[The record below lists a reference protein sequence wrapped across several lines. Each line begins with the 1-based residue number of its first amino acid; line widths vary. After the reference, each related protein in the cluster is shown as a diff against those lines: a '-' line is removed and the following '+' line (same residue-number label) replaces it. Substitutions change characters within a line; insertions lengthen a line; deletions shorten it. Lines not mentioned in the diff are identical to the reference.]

1 VVAISGASGK
11 QQAIIESFFKR
22 HESAFKK
29 LDTVIEVS
37 KSNAMT
43 RESFDINASLSGSKL
58 NIKIAA
64 TDLHSVRWALNAVR
78 KWLKTGAKEP
88 LAITDKPDFRWRGVV
103 EGFYGNPW
111 TAEQRLKGVE
121 YFGDFGM
128 NLYLIAPK
136 DAQWQRFQWRNPLS
150 DDFLKELAELIARGN
165 ENAVDVAACVSPG
178 LSVTYSSDEDVQAV
192 VNKFLQTASVG
203 AWHFGLLLDDIPDVL
218 THENDLAKY
227 GNVAQAHA
235 DFANRVRTKL
245 VEANPLAHV
254 ILCPMH
260 YAGRG
265 TEPYC
270 HVMGD
275 ELHPQIDLMWTG
287 REICSG
293 YLDIADAVV
302 FNRSTRRPP
311 FYWDNYPVNDGSM
324 ANRLHIGPI
333 EGREKGLHK
342 YSAGLLANPME
353 HFEASLISLGTIG
366 DYLWST
372 ENYSAYESWEEIL
385 VDLIP
390 TEEDRK
396 AIQEFFRNTLG
407 LTGHWSPEFNQTIGA
422 CSSAWRDG
430 NPEKAAQAAREAA
443 KKIRQN
449 HKVISSDGFCAPLLR
464 NEIAPW
470 LDKYALGAEW
480 LEGMASVLDECVS
493 VPGEGLHGPKSGHAK
508 LIQYRAELN
517 ATTRKLFGDGF
528 DIMLG
533 ELAGEITFDRD

>member
-1 VVAISGASGK
+1 MVAILGANNQQIRVIETFFNRHSGA
-11 QQAIIESFFKR
+11 FKN
-22 HESAFKK
+22 F
-29 LDTVIEVS
+29 DVNVEVT

-43 RESFDINASLSGSKL
+43 RETFTVGASLKGSNL
-58 NIKIAA
+58 DIKIAA
-64 TDLHSVRWALNAVR
+64 TDVHSVRWALNAVR
-78 KWLKTGAKEP
+78 KWLKTGAKET
-88 LAITDKPDFRWRGVV
+88 LELTDKPDFRWRGVV

-111 TAEQRLKGVE
+111 SHSQRLKGVE
-121 YFGDFGM
+121 HFGDFGM

-136 DAQWQRFQWRNPLS
+136 DAQWQRFQWRNPLN
-150 DDFLKELAELIARGN
+150 DEFMKELEELISRGSA
-165 ENAVDVAACVSPG
+165 NAVDVAACVSPG

-192 VNKFLQTASVG
+192 VDKFLQMASVG
-203 AWHFGLLLDDIPDVL
+203 AVHFGLLLDDIPDTL

-235 DFANRVRTKL
+235 DFANRVRAKL
-245 VEANPLAHV
+245 VEANPLSHV

-287 REICSG
+287 REICSS

-302 FNRSTRRPP
+302 FDRSTRRPP

-333 EGREKGLHK
+333 DGREKGLQK

-353 HFEASLISLGTIG
+353 LFEASLISLATIG

-372 ENYSAYESWEEIL
+372 EKYAAFESWEAALE
-385 VDLIP
+385 DLIP
-390 TEEDRK
+390 NEADRV
-396 AIQEFFRNTLG
+396 ATREFFRNTLG
-407 LTGHWSPEFNQTIGA
+407 MTGHWSPEFNTTIGA
-422 CSSAWRDG
+422 CSTAWRNG
-430 NPEKAAQAAREAA
+430 EPKKAAAAA
-443 KKIRQN
+443 KAAVTKIRKN
-449 HKVISSDGFCAPLLR
+449 HQQISAENYCAPLLR
-464 NEIAPW
+464 KEISPW
-470 LDKYALGAEW
+470 LEKYSRGADW
-480 LEGMASVLDECVS
+480 LEGMAEVLDECVA
-493 VPGEGLHGPKSGHAK
+493 VPGEGLHGPKWGHAK
-508 LIQYRAELN
+508 LIGLRAELN
-517 ATTRKLFGDGF
+517 ATTKKLFGDGF

>member
-1 VVAISGASGK
+1 MLAINGADNEQKS
-11 QQAIIESFFKR
+11 IINFFFNR
-22 HESAFKK
+22 HSIAFKDVAVS
-29 LDTVIEVS
+29 LEIS
-37 KSNAMT
+37 KSTAMT
-43 RESFDINASLSGSKL
+43 RETFEVTAVLKDRNLEIKL
-58 NIKIAA
+58 AV
-64 TDLHSVRWALNAVR
+64 TDLQSVRWGLNAIRKWFKTDSAETLALNA
-78 KWLKTGAKEP
+78 
-88 LAITDKPDFRWRGVV
+88 KPDFRWRGVV

-111 TAEQRLKGVE
+111 THAQRLKGVE
-121 YFGDFGM
+121 FFGDFGM

-136 DAQWQRFQWRNPLS
+136 DAQWQRFQWRNPLN
-150 DDFLKELAELIARGN
+150 DEFMGELAELIARGK
-165 ENAVDVAACVSPG
+165 ENAVDVSACVSPG
-178 LSVTYSSDEDVQAV
+178 LSVTYSSDDDVQAV
-192 VNKFLQTASVG
+192 VNKFLQMASVG
-203 AWHFGLLLDDIPDVL
+203 ATHFGLLLDDIPDTL
-218 THENDLAKY
+218 THEDDLARY

-235 DFANRVRTKL
+235 DFANRVRAKL
-245 VEANPLAHV
+245 IEANPLSHV

-302 FNRSTRRPP
+302 FDRSTRRPP

-333 EGREKGLHK
+333 TGREKGLHK

-353 HFEASLISLGTIG
+353 LFEASLISLGTIG

-372 ENYSAYESWEEIL
+372 ETYEPFESWEAVL
-385 VDLIP
+385 KDLIP
-390 TEEDRK
+390 NEVDRV
-396 AIQEFFRNTLG
+396 ATREFFRNTLG
-407 LTGHWSPEFNQTIGA
+407 MTGHWSPEFNQTIGA
-422 CSSAWRDG
+422 CTSAWRNG
-430 NPEKAAQAAREAA
+430 KPLEAASAAREAVG
-443 KKIRQN
+443 KIRHN
-449 HKVISSDGFCAPLLR
+449 LAVITSEKYCAPLLR
-464 NEIAPW
+464 AEIAPW
-470 LDKYALGAEW
+470 LEKYERGADW
-480 LEGMASVLDECVS
+480 LEGMAEVLDKCEA

-508 LIQYRAELN
+508 LLTLRTELN

-533 ELAGEITFDRD
+533 ELAGEVTFDR

>member
-1 VVAISGASGK
+1 MVAISGANDK
-11 QQAIIESFFKR
+11 QKSIINFFFKR
-22 HESAFKK
+22 HHAAFKEFDVT
-29 LDTVIEVS
+29 LEVT
-37 KSNAMT
+37 KSTAMT
-43 RESFDINASLSGSKL
+43 RETFEVNATTAGNKIDIKL
-58 NIKIAA
+58 AA
-64 TDLHSVRWALNAVR
+64 TDLNSVRWALNAIR
-78 KWLKTGAKEP
+78 KWINSDSKEI
-88 LAITDKPDFRWRGVV
+88 LALTDRPDFRWRGVV

-111 TAEQRLKGVE
+111 THAQRLKGVE
-121 YFGDFGM
+121 HFGDFGM

-136 DAQWQRFQWRNPLS
+136 DAQWQRFQWRNPLN
-150 DDFLKELAELIARGN
+150 DEFMGELADLIARGN
-165 ENAVDVAACVSPG
+165 ENAVDVSACVSPG

-192 VNKFLQTASVG
+192 VDKFLQMASVG
-203 AWHFGLLLDDIPDVL
+203 ATHFGLLLDDIPDTL

-235 DFANRVRTKL
+235 DFANRVRAKL
-245 VEANPLAHV
+245 VDANPLAHV

-270 HVMGD
+270 NVMGD

-287 REICSG
+287 REICSS

-302 FNRSTRRPP
+302 FDRSTRRPP

-333 EGREKGLHK
+333 DGREKGLHK

-353 HFEASLISLGTIG
+353 LFEASLISLGTIG

-372 ENYSAYESWEEIL
+372 EKYAAFESWEAAL

-390 TEEDRK
+390 NEDDRK
-396 AIQEFFRNTLG
+396 ATREFFRNTLG
-407 LTGHWSPEFNQTIGA
+407 MTGHWSPEFNTTIGA
-422 CSSAWRDG
+422 CSTAWRNG
-430 NPEKAAQAAREAA
+430 EPAKAAAAAREAVT
-443 KKIRQN
+443 KIRHN
-449 HKVISSDGFCAPLLR
+449 HKTISSENFCAPLLR
-464 NEIAPW
+464 QEIAPW
-470 LDKYALGAEW
+470 LDKYSRGADW
-480 LEGMASVLDECVS
+480 LEGMASVLDECVP
-493 VPGEGLHGPKSGHAK
+493 VAGKGLHGPKAGHAK
-508 LIQYRAELN
+508 LLELRAELN

-533 ELAGEITFDRD
+533 ELAGEITFDRE

>member
-1 VVAISGASGK
+1 MIAISGANEK
-11 QQAIIESFFKR
+11 QKSIIEFFFQR
-22 HESAFKK
+22 HAETFKH
-29 LDTVIEVS
+29 IEVKVDVT
-37 KSNAMT
+37 KSSAMT
-43 RESFDINASLSGSKL
+43 RETFDVNAKINSANLD
-58 NIKIAA
+58 IKIAA

-78 KWLKTGAKEP
+78 RWLKNGGEEP
-88 LAITDKPDFRWRGVV
+88 LELTDKPDFRWRGVV

-111 TAEQRLKGVE
+111 KAAQRLKGVE
-121 YFGDFGM
+121 FFGDFGM

-136 DAQWQRFQWRNPLS
+136 DAQWQRFQWRNPLT
-150 DDFLKELAELIARGN
+150 DEFLSELAELISRGN
-165 ENAVDVAACVSPG
+165 ENAVDVSACVSPG

-192 VNKFLQTASVG
+192 VNKFLQMASVG
-203 AWHFGLLLDDIPDVL
+203 ATHFGLLLDDIPDTL
-218 THENDLAKY
+218 THENDLARY

-235 DFANRVRTKL
+235 DFANRVHAKL

-302 FNRSTRRPP
+302 FDRSTRRPP

-333 EGREKGLHK
+333 DGREKGLHK

-353 HFEASLISLGTIG
+353 LFEASLISLGTIG

-372 ENYSAYESWEEIL
+372 ENYVPFDSWEAVLI
-385 VDLIP
+385 DLIP
-390 TEEDRK
+390 NEDDRK
-396 AIQEFFRNTLG
+396 ATREFFRNTLG
-407 LTGHWSPEFNQTIGA
+407 MTGHWSPEFNQTIGA
-422 CSSAWRDG
+422 CSTAWRNG
-430 NPEKAAQAAREAA
+430 EPKKAAAAAREAA
-443 KKIRQN
+443 SKIRHN
-449 HKVISSDGFCAPLLR
+449 HNVITSDSYCAPLLR
-464 NEIAPW
+464 DEISPW
-470 LDKYALGAEW
+470 LDKYSRGADW
-480 LEGMASVLDECVS
+480 LEGMAEVLESCVA
-493 VPGEGLHGPKSGHAK
+493 VPGEGLHGPKVGHAK

>member
-1 VVAISGASGK
+1 MVAITAANDAQES
-11 QQAIIESFFKR
+11 IIQFFFSR
-22 HESAFKK
+22 HANAFKTF
-29 LDTVIEVS
+29 TVSVDVK
-37 KSNAMT
+37 KSSAMT
-43 RESFDINASLSGSKL
+43 RETFDLSAEL
-58 NIKIAA
+58 NGTALEIKIAA
-64 TDLHSVRWALNAVR
+64 TDDYSVRWALNAVR
-78 KWLKTGAKEP
+78 KWLKTSPTEK
-88 LAITDKPDFRWRGVV
+88 LSFTDKPDFRWRGVV

-111 TAEQRLKGVE
+111 THAQRLKGVE
-121 YFGDFGM
+121 FFGDYGM

-136 DAQWQRFQWRNPLS
+136 DAQWQRFQWRNPLNEE
-150 DDFLKELAELIARGN
+150 FMKELSELIARGK
-165 ENAVDVAACVSPG
+165 ENAVDVSACVSPG

-192 VNKFLQTASVG
+192 VNKFLQMASVG
-203 AWHFGLLLDDIPDVL
+203 ATHFGLLLDDIPDTL
-218 THENDLAKY
+218 TDQNDIAKY

-235 DFANRVRTKL
+235 DFANRVREKL
-245 VEANPLAHV
+245 VAENPLAHV

-302 FNRSTRRPP
+302 FDRSTRRPP

-324 ANRLHIGPI
+324 ATRLHIGPI
-333 EGREKGLHK
+333 DGREKGLHK

-353 HFEASLISLGTIG
+353 LFEASLISLGTIG

-372 ENYSAYESWEEIL
+372 EKYVPFDSWEAVLI
-385 VDLIP
+385 DLIP
-390 TEEDRK
+390 NETDRK
-396 AIQEFFRNTLG
+396 ATREFFRNTLG
-407 LTGHWSPEFNQTIGA
+407 MTGHWSPEFNQTIGA
-422 CSSAWRDG
+422 CSTAWRNG
-430 NPEKAAQAAREAA
+430 EPKKAATAAREAVA
-443 KKIRQN
+443 KIRHN
-449 HKVISSDGFCAPLLR
+449 LEVISAQNYCAPLLR
-464 NEIAPW
+464 NEISPW
-470 LDKYALGAEW
+470 LEKYSRGADW
-480 LEGMASVLDECVS
+480 LEGMADVLEQCDW
-493 VPGEGLHGPKSGHAK
+493 VPGGGLHGPKDGHAK
-508 LIQYRAELN
+508 LIGLRAELN

>member
-1 VVAISGASGK
+1 MIKISGADEKLIS
-11 QQAIIESFFKR
+11 IINFFFDR
-22 HESAFKK
+22 HKDLFNSYEIDLSV
-29 LDTVIEVS
+29 T
-37 KSNAMT
+37 KSRAMT
-43 RESFDINASLSGSKL
+43 RETFDLNVRLSGKKVDIS
-58 NIKIAA
+58 IAA
-64 TDLHSVRWALNAVR
+64 TDSYSIRWALNAVR
-78 KWLKTGAKEP
+78 KWIKAGAKQE
-88 LAITDKPDFRWRGVV
+88 LTLSDRPDFRWRGVV

-111 TAEQRLKGVE
+111 KHEQRLKGVE
-121 YFGDFGM
+121 FFGDFGM

-136 DAQWQRFQWRNPLS
+136 DAQWQRFQWRNPLNNE
-150 DDFLKELAELIARGN
+150 FLTELAELISRGA
-165 ENAVDVAACVSPG
+165 ENAVDVSACVSPG
-178 LSVTYSSDEDVQAV
+178 LSVTYSSDEDVEAV
-192 VNKFLQTASVG
+192 VNKFLQMASVG
-203 AWHFGLLLDDIPDVL
+203 ATHFGLLLDDIPDTL

-235 DFANRVRTKL
+235 DFANRVHAKL
-245 VEANPLAHV
+245 IEANPLAHV

-302 FNRSTRRPP
+302 FDRSTRRPP

-333 EGREKGLHK
+333 DGREKGLHK
-342 YSAGLLANPME
+342 FSAGLLANPME
-353 HFEASLISLGTIG
+353 LFEASLISLGTIG

-372 ENYSAYESWEEIL
+372 ENYVAYESWESVLI
-385 VDLIP
+385 DLIP
-390 TEEDRK
+390 AEEDRK
-396 AIQEFFRNTLG
+396 ATREFFRNTLG

-422 CSSAWRDG
+422 CSSAWRNG
-430 NPEKAAQAAREAA
+430 EPHKAAAAAREAVG
-443 KKIRQN
+443 KIRHN
-449 HKVISSDGFCAPLLR
+449 LKVINSNSYCSPLLR
-464 NEIAPW
+464 TEISPW
-470 LDKYALGAEW
+470 LEKYSKGADW
-480 LEGMASVLDECVS
+480 LEGMANVLDECVS

-508 LIQYRAELN
+508 LLQYRAELN
-517 ATTRKLFGDGF
+517 STTRKLFGDGF

-533 ELAGEITFDRD
+533 ELASEITFDRD